1 MLAFSNQQELIS
13 LCVCTAAEENNVANL
28 RALAEKH
35 PSMRQVLL
43 EKADVQEKK
52 HKIIKD
58 ENAFAKL
65 LDQLDTVLQEVE
77 KELSSRDG
85 KLSYTGSPRLYIWFE
100 CVTGKQN

>member
-1 MLAFSNQQELIS
+1 MLAFSNQQIS

-85 KLSYTGSPRLYIWFE
+85 KLSYTWSSRLYVWYE
-100 CVTGKQN
+100 CVTGKRN